1 MTALDAPT
9 QPRIARSR
17 QRRCPA
23 PPPRRGVTG
32 SAAATIGV
40 ELPRTVQRVA
50 PPVAPTHTLARPLV
64 EPEFEPRRS
73 RRWVVVLVGALA
85 AGLATGAALAVSGIG
100 VLPRGKSGPTTAQA
114 VRAVQRLGPQQSA
127 PQSVQST
134 FTVDQST
141 PSLFDSGSRV
151 RWQAVGQ
158 AQATVD
164 LGAVRAS
171 DLHVRGTRV
180 TVRIPAAQL
189 DPPTIDDSRSG
200 VVTRGRSQLS
210 DGRGGSDISPSDVQP
225 QAEQQLSDAAQAQG
239 VPDAAQQLAM
249 ARVRAT
255 LRRLGFAT
263 VDASVA
269 GA

>member
-9 QPRIARSR
+9 EPRIARSR

-23 PPPRRGVTG
+23 PPPRRAIPR

-40 ELPRTVQRVA
+40 ELPQTVQRVA
-50 PPVAPTHTLARPLV
+50 PPVAPTPTVARPSV

-73 RRWVVVLVGALA
+73 RRWVGILVGALA

-100 VLPRGKSGPTTAQA
+100 VLPRGKPGPTTAQA
-114 VRAVQRLGPQQSA
+114 VLAVQRLGPQQSA
-127 PQSVQST
+127 LQDVRST
-134 FTVDQST
+134 FVVDQST
-141 PSLFDSGSRV
+141 LSWLDLGSRV

-171 DLHVRGTRV
+171 DLHIRGTHAS
-180 TVRIPAAQL
+180 VRIPAAQL
-189 DPPTIDDSRSG
+189 DPPVIDDSRSG
-200 VVTRGRSQLS
+200 VVNRGRSLLEQVGS
-210 DGRGGSDISPSDVQP
+210 SDINPSDVQP
-225 QAEQQLSDAAQAQG
+225 QAEQQLSDAARAAG
-239 VPDAAQQLAM
+239 IPDAAQQLAM

-263 VDASVA
+263 V